1 MSQTA
6 YRVAPPGFVE
16 EQWRTFEE
24 EGIVVIEDALTNDEV
39 RQYMEAID
47 RVATT
52 LPECR
57 DGAYCNPENIVEFDP
72 VFTGLI
78 DHPRHVGFAY
88 DLYGELLK
96 LHQSQFFVRPPGGNQ
111 YNSWHPDPPTPPAW
125 VTSHDRV
132 LSDPEWLESLH
143 REQRIIM
150 RSYDQAYQNTKP
162 PAADFPLFLDRETGL
177 DRDPDLYR
185 EHNKRGETGS
195 GVSPA
200 WLQLSPG
207 APSGRPSGN

>member
-16 EQWRTFEE
+16 EQWQTFEE

-39 RQYMEAID
+39 RQYITGSLID
-47 RVATT
+47 RLVATT

-57 DGAYCNPENIVEFDP
+57 DGAYC
-72 VFTGLI
+72 
-78 DHPRHVGFAY
+78 
-88 DLYGELLK
+88 
-96 LHQSQFFVRPPGGNQ
+96 
-111 YNSWHPDPPTPPAW
+111 PAW

-132 LSDPEWLESLH
+132 LSDPEWLESLN

-150 RSYDQAYQNTKP
+150 RSYDQAYQNAKP

-185 EHNKRGETGS
+185 EYVALSRRKRLTAAEKRL
-195 GVSPA
+195 VRA
-200 WLQLSPG
+200 
-207 APSGRPSGN
+207 AV

>member
-6 YRVAPPGFVE
+6 YRVALPGFVE
-16 EQWRTFEE
+16 EQWQTFEE

-39 RQYMEAID
+39 RQYTEAID
-47 RVATT
+47 RVAAT

-57 DGAYCNPENIVEFDP
+57 DGAYC
-72 VFTGLI
+72 
-78 DHPRHVGFAY
+78 
-88 DLYGELLK
+88 
-96 LHQSQFFVRPPGGNQ
+96 
-111 YNSWHPDPPTPPAW
+111 PAW

-150 RSYDQAYQNTKP
+150 RSYDQAYQNAKP

-185 EHNKRGETGS
+185 EHVVLSRRKRLTAAEKRL
-195 GVSPA
+195 VRA
-200 WLQLSPG
+200 
-207 APSGRPSGN
+207 AV